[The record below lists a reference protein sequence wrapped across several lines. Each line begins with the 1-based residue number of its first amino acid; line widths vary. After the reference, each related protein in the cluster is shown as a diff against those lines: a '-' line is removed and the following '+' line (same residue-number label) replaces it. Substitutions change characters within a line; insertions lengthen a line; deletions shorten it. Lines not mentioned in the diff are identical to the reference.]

1 MPRRR
6 PSPCPRGRA
15 PCRAARRRA
24 RGLLARQSLSSPSA
38 ATGAPLRR
46 HRRTT
51 GSTRRVCTRHTQPTA
66 HMHCSCFATEDP
78 RRQPGGSPLLL
89 GHGQSSLAT
98 LHALDRQ
105 SVSLLRACL
114 ADLLPYDQTIPH
126 APSRRSTVSNP
137 CPAPRPAS
145 TAARTRTTPFG
156 RRRSVPYGLGSV
168 D

>member
-24 RGLLARQSLSSPSA
+24 QGLWARQSLSSPLA
-38 ATGAPLRR
+38 ATGAPIRR

-51 GSTRRVCTRHTQPTA
+51 GSTRRVCTRRSPQHICIARASPPRTLGDSQ
-66 HMHCSCFATEDP
+66 EDP
-78 RRQPGGSPLLL
+78 LSSSGTGSP
-89 GHGQSSLAT
+89 AWPT
-98 LHALDRQ
+98 LHALGRQ

-114 ADLLPYDQTIPH
+114 ADFLPYDQTIPH

-145 TAARTRTTPFG
+145 TAARARTTPFG